1 MYMFG
6 RCYTGKHKVVWYRLQ
21 VGTSSEKVVRKE
33 LCGASTIRL
42 RLKGSVRFSRFK
54 GQRQTWDY
62 HTACSEQS
70 QLHRV
75 LAVGPFKELRTRNLR
90 TASEEREVKLTPL
103 SMDIPLYWFLE
114 TFP

>member
-1 MYMFG
+1 MVSLTSRNFLREG
-6 RCYTGKHKVVWYRLQ
+6 GQERAVWSFHNQAETQRKCEIQQ
-21 VGTSSEKVVRKE
+21 VQRPKADSG
-33 LCGASTIRL
+33 LP
-42 RLKGSVRFSRFK
+42 
-54 GQRQTWDY
+54 GQGY
-62 HTACSEQS
+62 TACSEQS

-103 SMDIPLYWFLE
+103 SMDIPLHWFLE